1 MLGGHNDA
9 AKLSSYLVRTLVGS
23 GAQVMGNRQERK
35 HRRFRLECPV
45 YVKCQSVSSAIEI
58 KAISKNVSIGGLLVK
73 SATMIPEHT
82 PVTFI
87 MNARGDQVVYPIY
100 LVGEGEIVRVE
111 GSGSAFAIAIKCKV
125 PITQLEDFLAQV

>member
-1 MLGGHNDA
+1 M
-9 AKLSSYLVRTLVGS
+9 S
-23 GAQVMGNRQERK
+23 NRQERK

-45 YVKCQSVSSAIEI
+45 YVKFQAASSAVEI

-73 SATMIPEHT
+73 SATVIPERT
-82 PVTFI
+82 AVTFV

-111 GSGSAFAIAIKCKV
+111 SSGSAFAIAIKCKI
-125 PITQLEDFLAQV
+125 PITQLEECLAKI